1 MKHIGSQV
9 RETLHE
15 AGLNAVA
22 FDGETLLTKDMET
35 GKLERWVKNDD
46 FTGYVVEFIGIGFE
60 FVSSVN

>member
-15 AGLNAVA
+15 AGLNAVT
-22 FDGETLLTKDMET
+22 FNGKLLLTEDMES
-35 GKLERWVKNDD
+35 GKLELWVKNDD
-46 FTGYVVEFIGIGFE
+46 FAGYVVEFIGIGFE